1 MIGVCAK
8 DLICS
13 QAKYHALCYKR
24 FVRIQCACDTGRVV
38 MIMNCS
44 QHMMQSIVFC
54 EDLILNPR
62 VIEFTEIRT
71 TEVRND

>member
-1 MIGVCAK
+1 MAYCIYSFVLAERMIGVCAK

-44 QHMMQSIVFC
+44 
-54 EDLILNPR
+54 
-62 VIEFTEIRT
+62 
-71 TEVRND
+71 